1 MESISYKLDVFEGPM
16 DLLLHL
22 ISKHKIDI
30 NDIPIL
36 LLVEQYL
43 DYVRQMQ
50 EEDMEVA
57 SEFLEM
63 AARLVY
69 IKTVSLLPVHEE
81 EADALKTEL
90 QGELSEYKDCK
101 LMAQK
106 LSEKAE
112 GFDYI
117 SRKPEKFAPD
127 MTYTRLHEPFELIKA
142 YLAAVGRG
150 KRNLPPPIEAF
161 SGIVAHKIV
170 PIRERVGFIMD
181 KLFRGKKQRFK
192 TFFERAES
200 RSEMVATFLAL
211 LSLTKDK
218 KIVLTEVEGDLE
230 VEMVDSDINFDVEE
244 HYADE
249 NE

>member
-1 MESISYKLDVFEGPM
+1 METISYKLDVFEGPM

-43 DYVRQMQ
+43 DYVKQMQ
-50 EEDMEVA
+50 DEDMEVA

-81 EADALKTEL
+81 EADALKNEL

-112 GFDYI
+112 GFDYY

-181 KLFRGKKQRFK
+181 KLFRGKKQRFR
-192 TFFERAES
+192 TFFEKAES

-230 VEMVDSDINFDVEE
+230 VEMVDSDINFDVEDD
-244 HYADE
+244 YINE

>member
-1 MESISYKLDVFEGPM
+1 METISYKLDVFEGPM

-43 DYVRQMQ
+43 EYVKQMQ

-106 LSEKAE
+106 LSEKAD
-112 GFDYI
+112 GFDYFA
-117 SRKPEKFAPD
+117 RKPEKFAPD

-161 SGIVAHKIV
+161 TGIVAHKIV

-181 KLFRGKKQRFK
+181 KLFRGKKQRFRS
-192 TFFERAES
+192 FFEKAES

-244 HYADE
+244 DYINE